1 MKIYLNRLITLCLVV
16 YTSFVYGQTSFQV
29 ESSRLFFSEPVAGV
43 APTTKLKVK
52 NPGTSRLTIRASCSD
67 WQRDSLGDK
76 KYFPPGTLKTSCC
89 PYLTV
94 QPETIE
100 LNPGQEQEL
109 LVTLDPATQPN
120 RMLNGML
127 MLTQVNEEEWQGKTK
142 SKAQIMFRMRIGV
155 HLYYTPKNVT
165 KRSLSVDTLFIANDT
180 KELKPLQVKIHNT
193 GDLNLDSHVRFELT
207 NLQTSQEYK
216 VESLAVNTM
225 PAETIWLK
233 TELPANLAGG
243 RYLVVA
249 IVDSGPETQLE
260 VAELET
266 ELRAKP

>member
-1 MKIYLNRLITLCLVV
+1 M
-16 YTSFVYGQTSFQV
+16 
-29 ESSRLFFSEPVAGV
+29 ESSRLFFNEPTAGA
-43 APTTKLKVK
+43 APVTKLKVK
-52 NPGTSRLTIRASCSD
+52 NPGTNRLIIRASCSD
-67 WQRDSLGDK
+67 WQRDSVGDK
-76 KYFPPGTLKTSCC
+76 KYFPPGTLETSCC

-100 LNPGQEQEL
+100 LSPGQEQEL
-109 LVTLDPATQPN
+109 LITLNPTTHPQ

-127 MLTQVNEEEWQGKTK
+127 MLTQVNEEEWQGKSK
-142 SKAQIMFRMRIGV
+142 AKAQIMFRMRIGV

-165 KRSLSVDTLFIANDT
+165 RRSLSVDTLFITNDT

-193 GDLNLDSHVRFELT
+193 GDVNLDSHVRFELT
-207 NLQTSQEYK
+207 NLETSQEYK

-233 TELPANLAGG
+233 TELPINVPKG

-249 IVDSGPETQLE
+249 IVDSGPETPLE

-266 ELRAKP
+266 ELQTRP